1 LTRTP
6 RVVRTL
12 HDQAGKLPGYAENL
26 RERIS
31 GRSLA
36 YAGAGLALA
45 GTGAAAGFAG
55 PAAGPASA
63 ADSINQ
69 ATAPIAAS
77 QHPGR
82 PETASHQVK
91 HVLPHATEATKAAV
105 RVTGKP
111 APAATKNPAT
121 HSAKRADATYGSAR
135 PASAHHTAAHH
146 AAAGH
151 SAAGHSAA
159 GHSAAGHS
167 AAGHASTHQ
176 QPARRLTLHWSRGGA
191 GRTHT
196 WDAIERIVAG
206 QPVSHAKVGPL
217 PAADRLTPVGT
228 TGPQS
233 WMAMTPARYDNATTI
248 VRQVIAKKMGMRSA
262 VIAVATAM
270 QESTLLNINYGD
282 SDSVGLFQQRPSCG
296 WGTATQILHPAYATD
311 AFLNALS
318 TYQDRDPGWS
328 QQPLWQT
335 AQGVQASGFPTA
347 YARWETQA
355 AGLVHSIAR
364 HLIWPDLH

>member
-1 LTRTP
+1 M
-6 RVVRTL
+6 L
-12 HDQAGKLPGYAENL
+12 HDRAEKLPGYTENL
-26 RERIS
+26 REHIS
-31 GRSLA
+31 GRSLG
-36 YAGAGLALA
+36 YVGAGLALA
-45 GTGAAAGFAG
+45 GTGAAAAAGGFAG
-55 PAAGPASA
+55 PAAGQARPV
-63 ADSINQ
+63 DSINRV
-69 ATAPIAAS
+69 TAPISAS

-82 PETASHQVK
+82 PEAASHQVK
-91 HVLPHATEATKAAV
+91 HVLSQAAEASA

-111 APAATKNPAT
+111 APADTKNTAT
-121 HSAKRADATYGSAR
+121 HGARHADATHGS
-135 PASAHHTAAHH
+135 AAHH
-146 AAAGH
+146 SAAHH
-151 SAAGHSAA
+151 SAAHHSAA
-159 GHSAAGHS
+159 AHG
-167 AAGHASTHQ
+167 AAGHASTHHQ
-176 QPARRLTLHWSRGGA
+176 AARRLTFHWTRGG
-191 GRTHT
+191 GGHTRT

-206 QPVSHAKVGPL
+206 QPVSHSRPKPL
-217 PAADRLTPVGT
+217 PAADRLTPVST

-233 WMAMTPARYDNATTI
+233 WMAMTPSRYDNATTI

-318 TYQDRDPGWS
+318 TYQDRDPSWS
-328 QQPLWQT
+328 DQPLWQT

-364 HLIWPDLH
+364 HLVWRDLH